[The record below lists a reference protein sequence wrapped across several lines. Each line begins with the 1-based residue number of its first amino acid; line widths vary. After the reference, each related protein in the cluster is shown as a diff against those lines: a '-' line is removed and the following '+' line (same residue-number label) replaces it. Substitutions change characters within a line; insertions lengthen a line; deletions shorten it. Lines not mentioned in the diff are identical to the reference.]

1 MIGTVPSDAHARRFG
16 WYTIGLCLDGILFL
30 LPVLPCW
37 MRPSP
42 NLQALWRSF
51 CVAPAYGFHPRLLVS
66 LPMPR
71 QIVLTFIRLYQCI
84 SRLTPASCIYTPTCS
99 QYGYEAIE
107 RYGVLKGS
115 FLTLR
120 RIGRCHPW
128 AQGGYD
134 PVP

>member
-1 MIGTVPSDAHARRFG
+1 V
-16 WYTIGLCLDGILFL
+16 
-30 LPVLPCW
+30 
-37 MRPSP
+37 
-42 NLQALWRSF
+42 
-51 CVAPAYGFHPRLLVS
+51 PAYGSQSRLPMR

-71 QIVLTFIRLYQCI
+71 QVVLTFIRLYQRI
-84 SRLTPASCIYTPTCS
+84 SRLTPASCIYYPTCS